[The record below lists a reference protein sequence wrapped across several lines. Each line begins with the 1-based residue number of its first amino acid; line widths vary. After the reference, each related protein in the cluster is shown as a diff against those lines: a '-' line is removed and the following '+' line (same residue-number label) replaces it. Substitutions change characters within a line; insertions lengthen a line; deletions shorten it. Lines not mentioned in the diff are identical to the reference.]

1 LKITEVNTYSV
12 KGRHWPRFPMV
23 FVEVCTD
30 EGVSGVGESLLYKSN
45 GVVEAIHAME
55 DLLVGEDPFEVERL
69 WEKMYRLGNSLPA
82 VSGVEIALWD
92 IMGKSL
98 GVPVYQLLGGRCRD
112 RVRVYADGF
121 FRGASYNPD
130 EYIEKARE
138 AVATGLTAL
147 KMDVDEP
154 LKSSIGLNRSISLPD
169 IQLTVDMVAA
179 VRDAVG
185 SGVDL
190 AIDAHGAFD
199 VATAIRLGRKLSP
212 FDLLWF
218 EDPVPQ
224 WNLAAVAKVADAIDV
239 PVCTGEL
246 LRTRYEF
253 RELFERGA
261 ADIVMPDVA
270 RTGGLLEMKRI
281 AVLADTYY
289 VPVAPHNMVGPVAT
303 MASLHLCASVPNF
316 LVLEYQLGDVP
327 WIDDL
332 ISSAIPIKG
341 GFLELPSTAGLG
353 IELNMEEVERRK
365 AD

>member
-1 LKITEVNTYSV
+1 
-12 KGRHWPRFPMV
+12 
-23 FVEVCTD
+23 
-30 EGVSGVGESLLYKSN
+30 
-45 GVVEAIHAME
+45 
-55 DLLVGEDPFEVERL
+55 
-69 WEKMYRLGNSLPA
+69 

-130 EYIEKARE
+130 EYVDKARE

-154 LKSSIGLNRSISLPD
+154 LKAGMGLNRSISLSD
-169 IQLTVDMVAA
+169 IQLTVEMVAA

-185 SGVDL
+185 RGVDL

-199 VATAIRLGRKLSP
+199 VATAIRLGRKLAP

-270 RTGGLLEMKRI
+270 RTGGLLEMKKI
-281 AVLADTYY
+281 AALADTYY

-332 ISSAIPIKG
+332 ISSPIPIKG
-341 GFLELPSTAGLG
+341 GHLELPKAAGLG
-353 IELNMEEVERRK
+353 IELNMEAVERRK
-365 AD
+365 AE

>member
-1 LKITEVNTYSV
+1 
-12 KGRHWPRFPMV
+12 M
-23 FVEVCTD
+23 
-30 EGVSGVGESLLYKSN
+30 
-45 GVVEAIHAME
+45 
-55 DLLVGEDPFEVERL
+55 
-69 WEKMYRLGNSLPA
+69 PA